1 MRRLS
6 WRREYVLLGVLMA
19 LVVLMA
25 LLSEY
30 FFTVDNLLNLTR
42 HQAEVGIIACGMT
55 LIIMTGGIDLSVGS
69 LLGLCGIVLGYS
81 WQVWGLGAVPA
92 IGLTL
97 IVGLAGGAFN
107 GALVTLFSLPALV
120 VTLASMAL
128 FRGIAF
134 IISEAQPV
142 SSFPSAFCWIGQGAV
157 WSVPSQLLI
166 WIFLTLLTAFV
177 TYRTRLGRYA
187 AAIGDNERA
196 AIFAALP
203 VGRVKFLLYSAS
215 GVLCAFAALILTAR
229 FSTAKADAGQLFELA
244 AITGVVLGGT
254 SITGGRGSVFGTFL
268 GILILGVVR
277 NGLSLAEVSRVWQL
291 VVEGGILIA
300 TAITNQLIAESISRA
315 GPRAVGNELHIKGND
330 AGNIEIGKDGEL

>member
-1 MRRLS
+1 M
-6 WRREYVLLGVLMA
+6 
-19 LVVLMA
+19 
-25 LLSEY
+25 
-30 FFTVDNLLNLTR
+30 
-42 HQAEVGIIACGMT
+42 
-55 LIIMTGGIDLSVGS
+55 
-69 LLGLCGIVLGYS
+69 
-81 WQVWGLGAVPA
+81 
-92 IGLTL
+92 
-97 IVGLAGGAFN
+97 
-107 GALVTLFSLPALV
+107 
-120 VTLASMAL
+120 
-128 FRGIAF
+128 
-134 IISEAQPV
+134 
-142 SSFPSAFCWIGQGAV
+142 
-157 WSVPSQLLI
+157 
-166 WIFLTLLTAFV
+166 
-177 TYRTRLGRYA
+177 
-187 AAIGDNERA
+187 

-215 GVLCAFAALILTAR
+215 GVLCALAALILTAR